1 MKLRCVCGAEVE
13 NVDDLTFA
21 KDGDGVVKAR
31 CRNEFCRL
39 GEVLSIKLSDN
50 RAEVRFSAMFST
62 YNLLFMGSD
71 LLEKRLELLSRR
83 VLEAMIPRKSL
94 KTRITYGWR

>member
-13 NVDDLTFA
+13 NVDDLTFV
-21 KDGDGVVKAR
+21 KDGEGVVKAR

-39 GEVLSIKLSDN
+39 EEVFSLKLSDK
-50 RAEVRFSAMFST
+50 RAEIRFSKMFST

-83 VLEAMIPRKSL
+83 VLEVVTHGKSL